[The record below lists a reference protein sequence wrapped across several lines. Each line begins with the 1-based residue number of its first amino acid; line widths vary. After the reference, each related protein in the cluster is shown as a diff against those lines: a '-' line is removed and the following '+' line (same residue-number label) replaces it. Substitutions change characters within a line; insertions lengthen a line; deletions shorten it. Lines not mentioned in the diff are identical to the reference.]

1 MDQNTFNAT
10 YVGGVITSKLAAG
23 NDIGRRRRR
32 KNVYRRE
39 IDRIDDSTV
48 I

>member
-10 YVGGVITSKLAAG
+10 YVGGNYVQVG
-23 NDIGRRRRR
+23 RPRNDIGRRR

-39 IDRIDDSTV
+39 IDRIDDSTE